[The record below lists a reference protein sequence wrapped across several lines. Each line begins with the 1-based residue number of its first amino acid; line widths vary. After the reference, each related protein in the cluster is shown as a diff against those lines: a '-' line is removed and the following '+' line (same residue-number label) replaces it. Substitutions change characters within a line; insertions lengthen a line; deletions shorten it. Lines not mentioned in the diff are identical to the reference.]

1 MKRSPAE
8 IVRRDQ
14 KSYAALRPIELSG
27 LMTEF
32 SNAPGTP
39 YHRAYHIFTV
49 LTASCVFL
57 LIVAGALVTSNEAG
71 LSVPDWP
78 TSFGSLYRI
87 PPLVGGVKF
96 EHGHRMLAEFI
107 GLLTIGV
114 AVWTQKVDKRR
125 WMRILGWCALGTVI
139 AQGILGGLTVLFF
152 LPPAIST
159 MHATLAQTFF
169 CIMVSIAFFTSR
181 SWVQAAAAVIGAD
194 ARPRLTTLAALTVT
208 AVWLQ
213 LVMGAA
219 FRHSGIRLLPH
230 LIGACVVFAM
240 VNWLAITTLKR
251 HRGTQQLSTPA
262 TVLLILLALQITLG
276 IASYVTRVLW
286 SPGAAV
292 PLASMVVATV
302 AHVACGALV
311 LVTTVILTIQI
322 GRHIGAE
329 TTAET
334 RAGCTNAVQAAE
346 QRPSGA
352 KAQILCGSYGTAE
365 AVPFQKPVY
374 ATSSSPGAFHS
385 PSGVGAVRT

>member
-1 MKRSPAE
+1 
-8 IVRRDQ
+8 
-14 KSYAALRPIELSG
+14 
-27 LMTEF
+27 MTELP
-32 SNAPGTP
+32 NAPGTP
-39 YHRAYHIFTV
+39 YHRAHHLFTV
-49 LTASCVFL
+49 LAASCVFL

-114 AVWTQKVDKRR
+114 AVWTQKVDQRR

-139 AQGILGGLTVLFF
+139 AQGILGGLTVLFY

-181 SWVQAAAAVIGAD
+181 SWVQAPAVVIHAD
-194 ARPRLTTLAALTVT
+194 AHPRLTTLSALTVG

-230 LIGACVVFAM
+230 IIGAGVVFAM
-240 VNWLAITTLKR
+240 VNWLTITTLKR
-251 HRGTQQLSTPA
+251 HRATPQLAMPA

-276 IASYVTRVLW
+276 VASYITRVLW
-286 SPGAAV
+286 SQGTAA

-302 AHVACGALV
+302 AHVACGALL

-322 GRHIGAE
+322 GRHFSE
-329 TTAET
+329 E
-334 RAGCTNAVQAAE
+334 
-346 QRPSGA
+346 
-352 KAQILCGSYGTAE
+352 
-365 AVPFQKPVY
+365 
-374 ATSSSPGAFHS
+374 TSSETEPEASNSPAPAH
-385 PSGVGAVRT
+385 AVRI